1 MNSAMSIAAS
11 GAAAAANRF
20 STAASNLVRATT
32 SDAPSDTAQPIVDMI
47 ESRAAFTANLAVLKA
62 ADKMSKSLLDI
73 VA

>member
-1 MNSAMSIAAS
+1 MSEPMSIATS

-20 STAASNLVRATT
+20 SVAASNLVRATT
-32 SDAPSDTAQPIVDMI
+32 SDSPSDTAKPIVDMI

>member
-1 MNSAMSIAAS
+1 
-11 GAAAAANRF
+11 
-20 STAASNLVRATT
+20 VRATT

>member
-1 MNSAMSIAAS
+1 MSEPMSIAAS
-11 GAAAAANRF
+11 GVTAAANRF
-20 STAASNLVRATT
+20 STAASNLVRATS

-47 ESRAAFTANLAVLKA
+47 ESRTAFTATLAVLKA